1 MNVTLNSA
9 VAGAIHNTASA
20 KAYCAETVTAAADTV
35 IRGIPAILLEM
46 VDDPDPIELGKTT
59 TYTITVTNQGTA
71 IDSNIKVVCT
81 MEDTMGYESN
91 SGATK
96 GSVDGMT
103 VTFEPLVSLAPKEKA
118 QWKVVVKALKEGDV
132 RFKVAI
138 NSDAT
143 TRPVEKSESTHF
155 YK

>member
-1 MNVTLNSA
+1 M
-9 VAGAIHNTASA
+9 
-20 KAYCAETVTAAADTV
+20 TAAADTV